1 MAIEKV
7 KFQKIE
13 VPLIKEEVYVIER
26 PTEQFNN
33 VTLRLDMTRRLRG
46 KGCEI
51 IFQLKADKD
60 KLEVIPKRIHI
71 FGFFIRRLI
80 RAGTD
85 YVEDSFDVKCKDATL
100 KVKPFLITRK
110 KVHSEVRKGLR
121 NEAKKE
127 IIEYVKDKIYEEI
140 FIDLL
145 QDNFQKNLSK
155 KLKKIYPLSFCDIR
169 DIFVVK

>member
-1 MAIEKV
+1 MVDKV
-7 KFQKIE
+7 KFIKLA
-13 VPLIKEEVYVIER
+13 VPMINEEVFVIER
-26 PTEQFNN
+26 PLEQFNN
-33 VTLRLDMTRRLRG
+33 TTLKLDMTRKLRG

-51 IFQLKADKD
+51 VFQLNTKEDKINI
-60 KLEVIPKRIHI
+60 IPKRIHI

-100 KVKPFLITRK
+100 KIKPFLITRK
-110 KVHSEVRKGLR
+110 KVHNAVRTALR

-127 IIEYVKDKIYEEI
+127 IIEAVKDKTYEEV
-140 FIDLL
+140 FVELL
-145 QDNFQKNLSK
+145 QDNFQKVLSK